1 MVRKRK
7 ATFINLAS
15 SDCSDGSDD
24 DELSLPLDS
33 SDPDEND
40 DSNYDDLVDL
50 NVSFF
55 LLSIDFVY
63 LFLFIDVSFCMIH
76 FLLVINL
83 LMKLSTRSA

>member
-15 SDCSDGSDD
+15 SDCSNGPDD

-33 SDPDEND
+33 SDPEEND

-55 LLSIDFVY
+55 FFFLLILFICSYSLI
-63 LFLFIDVSFCMIH
+63 FLFVGFIFSWSSIF
-76 FLLVINL
+76 
-83 LMKLSTRSA
+83 